1 MNEALYK
8 LQKYT
13 ITYDR
18 LFDGEPSKHKCLK
31 LNEVNDLIL
40 IKEKNILFWIFFI
53 SKYSYSEYLDLERKK
68 YVSQEK
74 EKYKNVDRFNEDASI
89 FKVHKLKKMNTI
101 NNLLYEEVDIHT
113 FKALCIYNSISVI
126 VSYEYMYI
134 DLNYGSSYTYI
145 FVKEGDYYY
154 MNPYTKEL
162 DLKIKNEKIQIT
174 NFCKKLNSM
183 SYYKVSEL
191 QDIAK
196 KINIDIYESTNK
208 KKKKIVLYDEI
219 KLKLNK
225 L

>member
-1 MNEALYK
+1 
-8 LQKYT
+8 
-13 ITYDR
+13 
-18 LFDGEPSKHKCLK
+18 
-31 LNEVNDLIL
+31 
-40 IKEKNILFWIFFI
+40 
-53 SKYSYSEYLDLERKK
+53 
-68 YVSQEK
+68 
-74 EKYKNVDRFNEDASI
+74 
-89 FKVHKLKKMNTI
+89 
-101 NNLLYEEVDIHT
+101 
-113 FKALCIYNSISVI
+113 
-126 VSYEYMYI
+126 MYI